1 MSFVTQSHGSS
12 IKGVLGKK
20 LGMTQVFD
28 ANNKMIPVTVVEAG
42 PCVVTQ
48 IRTPEVDGYSAVQIA
63 FGAIDPKKVSKPQ
76 VGHFAKAGVT
86 PRRSVAELRT
96 LSASQYT
103 VGQELGATVFEAG
116 EIVDATGTST
126 GKGHAGV
133 MKRHGFGAIDPKKI
147 SKPLAGQYAKS
158 GVTPRRSIAELRTLS
173 AADYTVG
180 QEIGA
185 STFAVGD
192 IVDATGTSTGKG
204 TAGVMKRH
212 GFGGLGSSHGVD
224 RKHRMPGS
232 IGACSTPGR
241 VFKGMRMMGRMGN
254 EKVTTQNLTVQGVD
268 LERNLLLIKGA
279 VPGTDGG
286 LVFIRSAAK
295 KALVETVKAGM

>member
-1 MSFVTQSHGSS
+1 MTYTTQSAGSS

-28 ANNKMIPVTVVEAG
+28 ANNKMVPVTVVEAG

-48 IRTPEVDGYSAVQIA
+48 IRTPEKDGYSAVQIA
-63 FGAIDPKKVSKPQ
+63 FGAIDPKKISKPLA
-76 VGHFAKAGVT
+76 GHFAKAGVT

-96 LSASQYT
+96 LDTTNYT
-103 VGQELGATVFEAG
+103 VGQELGASVFAAG
-116 EIVDATGTST
+116 E
-126 GKGHAGV
+126 
-133 MKRHGFGAIDPKKI
+133 
-147 SKPLAGQYAKS
+147 L
-158 GVTPRRSIAELRTLS
+158 
-173 AADYTVG
+173 
-180 QEIGA
+180 
-185 STFAVGD
+185 
-192 IVDATGTSTGKG
+192 VDATGTSTGKG

-241 VFKGMRMMGRMGN
+241 VFKGMRMSGVMGGVR
-254 EKVTTQNLTVQGVD
+254 VTTQNLVVHSVD
-268 LERNLLLIKGA
+268 ADRNLLLIKGS
-279 VPGTDGG
+279 VPGPDGQ

-295 KALVETVKAGM
+295 HAIYETAGKAGN

>member
-1 MSFVTQSHGSS
+1 MTFTTQAAGSS

-28 ANNKMIPVTVVEAG
+28 ANNKMVPVTVVEAG

-48 IRTPEVDGYSAVQIA
+48 IRTPEKDGYSAVQIA
-63 FGAIDPKKVSKPQ
+63 FGAIDPKKITKPLA
-76 VGHFAKAGVT
+76 GHFAKAGVT

-96 LSASQYT
+96 L
-103 VGQELGATVFEAG
+103 
-116 EIVDATGTST
+116 DTSN
-126 GKGHAGV
+126 
-133 MKRHGFGAIDPKKI
+133 
-147 SKPLAGQYAKS
+147 
-158 GVTPRRSIAELRTLS
+158 
-173 AADYTVG
+173 YTVG

-185 STFAVGD
+185 TVFAAGEL
-192 IVDATGTSTGKG
+192 VDATGTSTGKG

-241 VFKGMRMMGRMGN
+241 VFKGMRMAGVMGGVR
-254 EKVTTQNLTVQGVD
+254 VTTQNLVVHSVD
-268 LERNLLLIKGA
+268 ADRNLLLIKGS
-279 VPGTDGG
+279 VPGPDGQ

-295 KALVETVKAGM
+295 HAIFETAKAGA

>member
-1 MSFVTQSHGSS
+1 MTYTTQGAGSS

-28 ANNKMIPVTVVEAG
+28 ANNKMVPVTVVEAG

-48 IRTPEVDGYSAVQIA
+48 IRTPEKDGYSAVQIA
-63 FGAIDPKKVSKPQ
+63 FGAIDPKKITKPLA
-76 VGHFAKAGVT
+76 GHFAKAGVT

-96 LSASQYT
+96 LDTTSYS
-103 VGQELGATVFEAG
+103 VGQELGATVFAAG
-116 EIVDATGTST
+116 E
-126 GKGHAGV
+126 
-133 MKRHGFGAIDPKKI
+133 
-147 SKPLAGQYAKS
+147 L
-158 GVTPRRSIAELRTLS
+158 
-173 AADYTVG
+173 
-180 QEIGA
+180 
-185 STFAVGD
+185 
-192 IVDATGTSTGKG
+192 VDATGTSTGKG

-241 VFKGMRMMGRMGN
+241 VFKGMRMMGRMGA
-254 EKVTTQNLTVQGVD
+254 EKVTTQNLLVQSVD
-268 LERNLLLIKGA
+268 AENNLLLIKGS
-279 VPGTDGG
+279 VPGPDGA

-295 KALVETVKAGM
+295 KAIFETASGKVGA

>member
-1 MSFVTQSHGSS
+1 MTYTTQSAGSS

-28 ANNKMIPVTVVEAG
+28 ANNKMVPVTVVEAG

-48 IRTPEVDGYSAVQIA
+48 IRTPEKDGYSAVQIA
-63 FGAIDPKKVSKPQ
+63 FGAIDPKKISKPLA
-76 VGHFAKAGVT
+76 GHFAKAGVT

-96 LSASQYT
+96 LDTSTYS
-103 VGQELGATVFEAG
+103 VGQELGATVFAAG
-116 EIVDATGTST
+116 E
-126 GKGHAGV
+126 
-133 MKRHGFGAIDPKKI
+133 
-147 SKPLAGQYAKS
+147 L
-158 GVTPRRSIAELRTLS
+158 
-173 AADYTVG
+173 
-180 QEIGA
+180 
-185 STFAVGD
+185 
-192 IVDATGTSTGKG
+192 VDATGTSTGKG

-241 VFKGMRMMGRMGN
+241 VFKGMRMSGVMGGVR
-254 EKVTTQNLTVQGVD
+254 VTTQNLVVHSID
-268 LERNLLLIKGA
+268 SDRNLLLIKGS
-279 VPGTDGG
+279 VPGPDGQ

-295 KALVETVKAGM
+295 HAIYETAGKAGN

>member
-1 MSFVTQSHGSS
+1 MTFTTQAAGSS

-28 ANNKMIPVTVVEAG
+28 ANNKMVPVTVVEAG

-48 IRTPEVDGYSAVQIA
+48 IRTPEKDGYSAVQIA
-63 FGAIDPKKVSKPQ
+63 FGAIDPKKITKPLA
-76 VGHFAKAGVT
+76 GHFAKAGVT

-96 LSASQYT
+96 LDTSNYT
-103 VGQELGATVFEAG
+103 VGQELGATVFAAG
-116 EIVDATGTST
+116 E
-126 GKGHAGV
+126 
-133 MKRHGFGAIDPKKI
+133 
-147 SKPLAGQYAKS
+147 L
-158 GVTPRRSIAELRTLS
+158 
-173 AADYTVG
+173 
-180 QEIGA
+180 
-185 STFAVGD
+185 
-192 IVDATGTSTGKG
+192 VDATGTSTGKG

-241 VFKGMRMMGRMGN
+241 VFKGMRMSGVMGGVR
-254 EKVTTQNLTVQGVD
+254 VTTQNLVVHSVD
-268 LERNLLLIKGA
+268 ADRNLLLIKGS
-279 VPGTDGG
+279 VPGPDGQ

-295 KALVETVKAGM
+295 HAIYETAGKAGN

>member
-1 MSFVTQSHGSS
+1 MTFTTQAAGSS

-28 ANNKMIPVTVVEAG
+28 ANNKMVPVTVVEAG

-48 IRTPEVDGYSAVQIA
+48 IRTPEKDGYSAVQIA
-63 FGAIDPKKVSKPQ
+63 FGAIDPKKITKPLA
-76 VGHFAKAGVT
+76 GHFAKAGVT

-96 LSASQYT
+96 LDTTSYT
-103 VGQELGATVFEAG
+103 VGQELGASVFAAG
-116 EIVDATGTST
+116 E
-126 GKGHAGV
+126 
-133 MKRHGFGAIDPKKI
+133 
-147 SKPLAGQYAKS
+147 L
-158 GVTPRRSIAELRTLS
+158 
-173 AADYTVG
+173 
-180 QEIGA
+180 
-185 STFAVGD
+185 
-192 IVDATGTSTGKG
+192 VDATGTSTGKG

-241 VFKGMRMMGRMGN
+241 VFKGMRMAGVMGGVR
-254 EKVTTQNLTVQGVD
+254 VTTQNLVVHSVD
-268 LERNLLLIKGA
+268 ADRNLLLIKGS
-279 VPGTDGG
+279 VPGPDGQ

-295 KALVETVKAGM
+295 HAIFETAKAGA

>member
-1 MSFVTQSHGSS
+1 MAYTTQSAGSS

-126 GKGHAGV
+126 GKGN
-133 MKRHGFGAIDPKKI
+133 
-147 SKPLAGQYAKS
+147 
-158 GVTPRRSIAELRTLS
+158 
-173 AADYTVG
+173 
-180 QEIGA
+180 
-185 STFAVGD
+185 
-192 IVDATGTSTGKG
+192 
-204 TAGVMKRH
+204 AGVMKRH
-212 GFGGLGSSHGVD
+212 GFGGLSSSHGVD

-241 VFKGMRMMGRMGN
+241 VFKGMRMAGRMGGQT
-254 EKVTTQNLTVQGVD
+254 VTTQNLQVHSVD
-268 LERNLLLIKGA
+268 ADRNLLLIKGS
-279 VPGTDGG
+279 VPGPDGA

-295 KALVETVKAGM
+295 KAIVETFETVKAGA

>member
-1 MSFVTQSHGSS
+1 MANSKTIQSQGSAV
-12 IKGVLGKK
+12 KGILGKK

-28 ANNKMIPVTVVEAG
+28 ANNKMIPVTVVSVES
-42 PCVVTQ
+42 CVVTS
-48 IRTPEVDGYSAVQIA
+48 IRTPEKDGYSAVQLG
-63 FGAIDPKKVSKPQ
+63 FGAIDPKKVSKPLA
-76 VGHFAKAGVT
+76 GHYAKSGVT

-96 LSASQYT
+96 LSA
-103 VGQELGATVFEAG
+103 
-116 EIVDATGTST
+116 
-126 GKGHAGV
+126 
-133 MKRHGFGAIDPKKI
+133 
-147 SKPLAGQYAKS
+147 
-158 GVTPRRSIAELRTLS
+158 AE
-173 AADYTVG
+173 YTVG

-185 STFAVGD
+185 STFAPGD

-241 VFKGMRMMGRMGN
+241 VFKGMRMAGVMGGVR
-254 EKVTTQNLTVQGVD
+254 VTTQNLVVHSVD
-268 LERNLLLIKGA
+268 ADRNLLLIKGS
-279 VPGTDGG
+279 VPGPDGQ

-295 KALVETVKAGM
+295 HAIFETAKAGA

>member
-1 MSFVTQSHGSS
+1 
-12 IKGVLGKK
+12 VLGKK

-126 GKGHAGV
+126 GKGN
-133 MKRHGFGAIDPKKI
+133 
-147 SKPLAGQYAKS
+147 
-158 GVTPRRSIAELRTLS
+158 
-173 AADYTVG
+173 
-180 QEIGA
+180 
-185 STFAVGD
+185 
-192 IVDATGTSTGKG
+192 
-204 TAGVMKRH
+204 AGVMKRH
-212 GFGGLGSSHGVD
+212 GFGGLSSSHGVD

-241 VFKGMRMMGRMGN
+241 VFKGMRMAGRMGGQT
-254 EKVTTQNLTVQGVD
+254 VTTQNLQVHSVD
-268 LERNLLLIKGA
+268 ADRNLLLIKGS
-279 VPGTDGG
+279 VPGPDGA

-295 KALVETVKAGM
+295 KAIVETFETVKAGA

>member
-1 MSFVTQSHGSS
+1 MTFTTQAAGSS

-28 ANNKMIPVTVVEAG
+28 ANNKMVPVTVVEAG

-48 IRTPEVDGYSAVQIA
+48 IRTPEKDGYSAVQIA
-63 FGAIDPKKVSKPQ
+63 FGAIDPKKITKPLA
-76 VGHFAKAGVT
+76 GHFAKAGVT

-96 LSASQYT
+96 LDTSNYT
-103 VGQELGATVFEAG
+103 VGQELGASVFAAG
-116 EIVDATGTST
+116 E
-126 GKGHAGV
+126 
-133 MKRHGFGAIDPKKI
+133 
-147 SKPLAGQYAKS
+147 L
-158 GVTPRRSIAELRTLS
+158 
-173 AADYTVG
+173 
-180 QEIGA
+180 
-185 STFAVGD
+185 
-192 IVDATGTSTGKG
+192 VDATGTSTGKG

-241 VFKGMRMMGRMGN
+241 VFKGMRMAGVMGGVR
-254 EKVTTQNLTVQGVD
+254 VTTQNLVVHAVD
-268 LERNLLLIKGA
+268 ADRNLLLIKGS
-279 VPGTDGG
+279 VPGPDGQ

-295 KALVETVKAGM
+295 HAIYETAGKAGN